1 VFYKD
6 LNVYKVLYPIRS
18 SRHLMEFYREVFL
31 PLKEYDEYYNSD
43 IIKTVGAYLDNNGE
57 YKKTAQQM
65 HQHENTVRYRILKA
79 KKLLD
84 LENEHIRF
92 IEQIS
97 LALKIDKIMNIDS

>member
-1 VFYKD
+1 
-6 LNVYKVLYPIRS
+6 
-18 SRHLMEFYREVFL
+18 MEFYREVFM

-43 IIKTVGAYLDNNGE
+43 IVNTVEVYLENKGDF
-57 YKKTAQQM
+57 KKTAQIL

-84 LENEHIRF
+84 LENDHLKF

-97 LALKIDKIMNIDS
+97 LALKMEKIINIDSNKTVVDRI